1 MRGERTLK
9 ACFFG
14 ASVTGQKNSYV
25 DSLRR
30 IMPEHQFAHFPFGGM
45 HLSDAGICLMDE
57 FLETDAE
64 THFLEWFST
73 GNTYEEP
80 TLTAYLDAICHRL
93 VARGR
98 KPAFLLVPRKDVN
111 PRRVINYLS
120 VRNYA
125 EKYSMQVVDVDA
137 KAHSAGLL
145 PEHILRDNVH
155 TNEKGSDYYAEAI
168 MDALLAPAP
177 EPSLPPPNKYI
188 SIGCTEFERIVEESM
203 EIDVEGEVIGM
214 LQTVGPYSGKVV
226 IHREGIAPWDVK
238 VWDVW
243 CHYQRPHFCIPIK
256 GPGRFTVKVSQDTID
271 KSHCKRVVED
281 WGQFGPN
288 RLVIHK
294 IYHLG
299 HCRVVD
305 AR

>member
-1 MRGERTLK
+1 MK

-30 IMPEHQFAHFPFGGM
+30 IMPGHQFAHFPFGGM

-57 FLETDAE
+57 FLETDADA
-64 THFLEWFST
+64 HFLEWFST

-80 TLTAYLDAICHRL
+80 ILTAYLDAICHRL
-93 VARGR
+93 VERGR
-98 KPAFLLVPRKDVN
+98 KPAFLLFPRKDVN
-111 PRRVINYLS
+111 PRRPVNYLS
-120 VRNYA
+120 VRKYA
-125 EKYSMQVVDVDA
+125 EKYSMQVVDVNA
-137 KAHSAGLL
+137 KAHADGLL

-155 TNEKGSDYYAEAI
+155 TSQAGSDYYAEAI
-168 MDALLAPAP
+168 MEALRSPAGD
-177 EPSLPPPNKYI
+177 PSLPPPNKYI

-203 EIDVEGEVIGM
+203 EIEIEDEVVGM
-214 LQTVGPYSGKVV
+214 LQTVGQYSGKVV
-226 IHREGIAPWDVK
+226 IHTEGIRPWDVN

-243 CHYQRPHFCIPIK
+243 CHYERLHFCIPVK
-256 GPGRFTVKVSQDTID
+256 GPGTFTVEVSQDAID
-271 KSHCKRVVED
+271 KSRCKRDIED

-294 IYHLG
+294 IFHVG
-299 HCRVVD
+299 QSRVIR